1 MTDFRYL
8 SSDLEALAGL
18 ENYYRWIFEEI
29 RPFLGSRLAEVGAGI
44 GTFSDIL
51 ASGHLRV
58 SQAPRLTVFE
68 PAVNLHPRLLDNLQ
82 RNHPALMEGRRL
94 IVQNGYFSLYPREFD
109 TVIMINVLE
118 HIEDDAGVVR
128 TVFDS
133 LSPGGSL
140 VLFVPALEWLMSDLD
155 RAVGHYR
162 RYEKHG
168 LEKLLQKEGFE
179 VVKNTYFDFLGIAPW
194 YLFYVLGR
202 SRSVTPRAAR
212 LYDRWGVPL
221 TRWLER
227 FLPPVVGKS
236 LLMVGRK
243 PLPPPAAAAQPSDSH
258 AGTPQ

>member
-18 ENYYRWIFEEI
+18 KNYYHWIFDEI

-58 SQAPRLTVFE
+58 STTPRLTVFE
-68 PAVNLHPRLLDNLQ
+68 PAVNLHPRLLANLQ
-82 RNHPALMEGRRL
+82 RDQPALLAQRRL
-94 IVQNGYFSLYPREFD
+94 IVNNDYFSLSPREFD

-128 TVFDS
+128 TIFDS
-133 LSPGGSL
+133 LSPGGSII
-140 VLFVPALEWLMSDLD
+140 LFVPALEWLWSDLD

-162 RYEKHG
+162 RYEKPG
-168 LEKLLQKEGFE
+168 LENLLQKEGFE
-179 VVKNTYFDFLGIAPW
+179 VVKNTYLDLLGIAPW

-221 TRWLER
+221 SKWLER
-227 FLPPVVGKS
+227 FSSPIAGKS

-243 PLPPPAAAAQPSDSH
+243 PLSPS
-258 AGTPQ
+258 Q